1 MKKTRN
7 AGPAADHLPPIKEL
21 VSDYYRA
28 RGWNA
33 KGEIEKQKLE
43 ALGLKEL

>member
-1 MKKTRN
+1 MKSTRK

-21 VSDYYRA
+21 VADYYRA

-33 KGEIEKQKLE
+33 DGKIEKQKLE

>member
-21 VSDYYRA
+21 VADYYRA

-33 KGEIEKQKLE
+33 KGEIEKQKLK